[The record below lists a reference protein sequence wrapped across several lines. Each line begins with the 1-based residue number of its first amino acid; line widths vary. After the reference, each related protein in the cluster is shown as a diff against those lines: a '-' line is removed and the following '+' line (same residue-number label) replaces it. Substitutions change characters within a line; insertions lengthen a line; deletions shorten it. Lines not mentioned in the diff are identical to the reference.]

1 MTLPQLPEREQAER
15 RCGEIPGQAQKN
27 EIRRKRQTIRK
38 FFKKHFR
45 FTPVISPICGES
57 YFTVK
62 TADFRSAPFTETLDG
77 LRIVCG
83 VSIRK
88 SVNSA
93 GLERDFFR
101 KNRPFTNA
109 IRNEVKFKMITGIK
123 KKSKL
128 TEIWFDETGSAVNI
142 RTYNT
147 DLKNR
152 LTAYAAK
159 YPAHC
164 RLTDDDEC
172 GCLTFEIDRRR
183 FSVRLTAP
191 YSEDRRSKAKETM
204 TAINRR
210 RQKNNF
216 KKPL

>member
-1 MTLPQLPEREQAER
+1 M
-15 RCGEIPGQAQKN
+15 
-27 EIRRKRQTIRK
+27 
-38 FFKKHFR
+38 
-45 FTPVISPICGES
+45 
-57 YFTVK
+57 TVK
-62 TADFRSAPFTETLDG
+62 TVIFRRFLFVGAPNG

-83 VSIRK
+83 ISIRK